1 MRYTQIRAFHH
12 VALAGGFSRAAAMLG
27 LTQPAISD
35 QVRRLEEA
43 HDVLLFH
50 REARQVRLTDA
61 GEELFRLTKR
71 FFETEDEIAAH
82 LDQSRAAVTG
92 RLRIVADSAV
102 HITPAIGR
110 FRVAHP
116 DVSLSLWTGNTEDV
130 LARLRNYDA
139 EVGVVGNL
147 GRAADVDR
155 VELGRTP
162 IVAIAAHGLIPG
174 EPAEIPFTDLPRWP
188 LVFREPGS
196 RTRARLEAVAAEAGV
211 ALRPVIEVEG
221 REAMREVVASGA
233 GLGFLSEAEFGH
245 DARLRKVTLTGVDL
259 GMTET
264 LIALTARRDV
274 PAIRAF
280 MKALT

>member
-196 RTRARLEAVAAEAGV
+196 RRLARLEAVAAEAGV

>member
-12 VALAGGFSRAAAMLG
+12 VALAGGFSRAATMLG

-155 VELGRTP
+155 VGLGRTP

-264 LIALTARRDV
+264 LVALTARRDV

>member
-1 MRYTQIRAFHH
+1 MRYTQLRAFHH
-12 VALAGGFSRAAAMLG
+12 VALAGGFSRAAEALG
-27 LTQPAISD
+27 QTQPAVSD

-43 HDVLLFH
+43 HDVLLFS
-50 REARQVRLTDA
+50 REARQVRLTEA
-61 GEELFRLTKR
+61 GEGLFRLTKR
-71 FFETEDEIAAH
+71 FFETEDEIAAY
-82 LDQSRAAVTG
+82 LSESRAAVTG

-116 DVSLSLWTGNTEDV
+116 GVSLSLWTGNTEDV
-130 LARLRNYDA
+130 LARLRSYDA

-174 EPAEIPFTDLPRWP
+174 EPRGIPFRDLPRWP

-196 RTRARLEAVAAEAGV
+196 RTRARIEMAAADLGV
-211 ALRPVIEVEG
+211 NLRPVIEVEG

-233 GLGFLSEAEFGH
+233 GIGFLSEAEFGH
-245 DARLRKVTLTGVDL
+245 DMRLRKVAIGGVDL

-264 LIALTARRDV
+264 LVTLTARRDV